1 MTKLFTLLLF
11 VSGIGVVS
19 PGVAQPHP
27 KNKE

>member
-11 VSGIGVVS
+11 VAGIGVVS